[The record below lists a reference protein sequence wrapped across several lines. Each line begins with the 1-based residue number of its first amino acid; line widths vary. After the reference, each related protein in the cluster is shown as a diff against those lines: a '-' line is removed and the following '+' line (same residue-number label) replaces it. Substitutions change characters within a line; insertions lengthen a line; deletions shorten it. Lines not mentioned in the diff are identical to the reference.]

1 MESRPVDT
9 AERLIKSVEL
19 SQSQSRGSGRFK
31 HILMTGAIGLGI
43 GIVIVSAEILVL
55 GTFIPDSL
63 TPKVMKDLLM
73 VPPLCAAMGV
83 ALGWPKKRI

>member
-19 SQSQSRGSGRFK
+19 NQNRGSGRFK
-31 HILMTGAIGLGI
+31 HILIAGAIGLGI
-43 GIVIVSAEILVL
+43 GIAIVSAEILVL

-73 VPPLCAAMGV
+73 VPPLCVAMGV
-83 ALGWPKKRI
+83 ALGWPKKRL